1 MATVLALRMR
11 FWLFLLGCMGSR
23 AAFTLVSALAS
34 GWVLRALGVLAI
46 GPVLGWLYILFIGR
60 RDTGIEVFGDR
71 IWWNHLRP
79 LHLLLWG
86 FFAYLAIVKQHPYAW
101 VVLAVDTLLGGGA
114 FLHHHWTE
122 GNLGIMIGRR
132 NV

>member
-1 MATVLALRMR
+1 MR

-23 AAFTLVSALAS
+23 TLLTWIAATSS
-34 GWVLRALGVLAI
+34 GCVLRALGVLAL

-86 FFAYLAIVKQHPYAW
+86 FFAYLAIVHQHPYAW
-101 VVLAVDTLLGGGA
+101 IALAVDTVLGGGA
-114 FLHHHWTE
+114 FLLHHASE
-122 GNLGIMIGRR
+122 GNLRVMVGRLSTP
-132 NV
+132 